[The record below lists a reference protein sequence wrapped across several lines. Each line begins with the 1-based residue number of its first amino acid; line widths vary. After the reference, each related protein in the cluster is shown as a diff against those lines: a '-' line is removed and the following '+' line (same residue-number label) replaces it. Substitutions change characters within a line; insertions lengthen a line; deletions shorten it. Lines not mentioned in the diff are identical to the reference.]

1 MTKDIATQVAVLAT
15 RLQAVEDVLHQ
26 GIKDVKGFTDKSIAK
41 ETEVALRVQQI
52 ANDLRSLLNSLSEIK
67 NDIDT
72 HKTVNE
78 KRLKTNE
85 QKVNVALVWLAFL
98 TVLEVAVLLFIASGS
113 SGARVAGEFA
123 GGLINSVKP
132 H

>member
-52 ANDLRSLLNSLSEIK
+52 ANDLRSLLNSLAEMKSEV
-67 NDIDT
+67 DT
-72 HKTVNE
+72 HKITHE
-78 KRLKTNE
+78 KRLKVNE
-85 QKVNVALVWLAFL
+85 HKANVALVWLAFL
-98 TVLEVAVLLFIASGS
+98 TIFEVALLLFIASG
-113 SGARVAGEFA
+113 ADAAKTAGEFT
-123 GGLINSVKP
+123 GGMVKSLKP
-132 H
+132 

>member
-15 RLQAVEDVLHQ
+15 RLQSVEDVLHQ

-52 ANDLRSLLNSLSEIK
+52 ANDLRLLLNSLAEMKSE
-67 NDIDT
+67 IDT
-72 HKTVNE
+72 HKTTHE

-98 TVLEVAVLLFIASGS
+98 TIFEVALLLFIASG
-113 SGARVAGEFA
+113 ADAAKTAGEFT
-123 GGLINSVKP
+123 GGMVKSLKP
-132 H
+132 

>member
-78 KRLKTNE
+78 KR
-85 QKVNVALVWLAFL
+85 
-98 TVLEVAVLLFIASGS
+98 
-113 SGARVAGEFA
+113 
-123 GGLINSVKP
+123 
-132 H
+132 